1 MDRLRT
7 GVSVL
12 DRVLDGGLPA
22 GSLVVLK
29 ADAASQSELFLNT
42 FCGVRDTRYLTTVRS
57 AAAVE
62 RGIERSTLASVDE
75 VTIRSA
81 HGEGAIE
88 QATAGLEGI
97 PDGSTLIVD
106 SVEPLERVD
115 PETYRRFL
123 DDLSERVVDAE
134 AMAVL
139 HAMKDADGLGNRV
152 ISEQLADVVF
162 DLRTRVTGADV
173 EHRLVVPKLRG
184 GVPPDEPLKLKLG
197 DSVRVDTSRDIA

>member
-7 GVSVL
+7 GISVL
-12 DRVLDGGLPA
+12 DRMLDGGLPA

-42 FCGVRDTRYLTTVRS
+42 FCGVRETRYLTTVRS
-57 AAAVE
+57 TAAVE
-62 RGIERSTLASVDE
+62 RGIDRSAVASTED
-75 VTIRSA
+75 VTVRSA
-81 HGEGAIE
+81 HGESAIQ
-88 QATAGLEGI
+88 QATTGLEEL

-106 SVEPLERVD
+106 SLEPLERTD

-123 DDLSERVVDAE
+123 EGLSERVADAE

-162 DLRTRVTGADV
+162 DLRTRVTGTDV

-184 GVPPDEPLKLKLG
+184 GMTPDEPLKLKLG
-197 DSVRVDTSRDIA
+197 DSVTVDTSRDIA